1 MFVGLLLDDVILARN
16 IISFLFLSELFH
28 DFGALL
34 HVRLIVLLEP
44 LFLVLESLL
53 VCNQHFVT
61 VNRLASFLG
70 KCNNLLLCVD
80 RSLLRDL
87 TMEQLHQLLFVDT
100 ENLVG
105 EMPELVRR

>member
-53 VCNQHFVT
+53 VCN
-61 VNRLASFLG
+61 
-70 KCNNLLLCVD
+70 
-80 RSLLRDL
+80 
-87 TMEQLHQLLFVDT
+87 
-100 ENLVG
+100 
-105 EMPELVRR
+105 